1 MPKLRLVLA
10 SESPRRRELLGVLG
24 FPFEIVSSNVTETPL
39 SGETDLEFVSRA
51 AREKGEEV
59 AGRIPDAVVLSADTI
74 VSVDGEILGK
84 PNDADHAR
92 GMLRMLSDRQHN
104 VYTAVST
111 IHAAINTRYEG
122 MEETRVWFRDL
133 DSEMIEDYIRR
144 EEVLDKA
151 GGYGIQGFASVFI
164 PRIEGNYA
172 NVMGLPLP
180 LTYDLLTR
188 HGLRTL
194 TCHTSS

>member
-1 MPKLRLVLA
+1 MSKLRLVLA
-10 SESPRRRELLGVLG
+10 SESPRRRELLSLLG
-24 FPFEIVSSNVTETPL
+24 LPFEIEPSDVDETPHP
-39 SGETDLEFVSRA
+39 GETALAFVTRA

-59 AGRIPDAVVLSADTI
+59 AGRIPDSVVLSADTI
-74 VSVDGEILGK
+74 VSVDGEIFGK
-84 PNDADHAR
+84 PVDEGQAA
-92 GMLRMLSDRQHN
+92 GMLRLLSGRQHD

-111 IHAAINTRYEG
+111 IHATTNTRHEG
-122 MEETRVWFRDL
+122 LEQTRVWFSEL
-133 DSEMIEDYIRR
+133 PSEMIDDYIRR
-144 EEVLDKA
+144 ETVLDKA

-188 HGLRTL
+188 YGI
-194 TCHTSS
+194 TCNISS

>member
-10 SESPRRRELLGVLG
+10 SESPRRQELLGLLAV
-24 FPFEIVSSNVTETPL
+24 PFEIVSSNVDETPRP
-39 SGETDLEFVSRA
+39 SESDLDFVTRT
-51 AREKGEEV
+51 AREKGEDI
-59 AGRIPDAVVLSADTI
+59 AGQIPDAVVLSADTI
-74 VSVDGEILGK
+74 VSLDGKILGK
-84 PNDADHAR
+84 PDDVDDAR
-92 GMLRMLSDRQHN
+92 RMLRMLSGRGHN

-111 IHAAINTRYEG
+111 VHMARNTRHEG
-122 MEETRVWFRDL
+122 LEETRVWFSDL
-133 DSEMIEDYIRR
+133 DSEMIDDYILR

-151 GGYGIQGFASVFI
+151 GAYGIQGFASVFI

-188 HGLRTL
+188 HGII
-194 TCHTSS
+194 CHTSS